1 MFTTNTSPNS
11 REKAPVSA
19 RSRCPYADTTKER
32 GRVTSDCSPLTCDC
46 GTMRGRYSAD
56 GAASLAPFGRGAD
69 QFSRH
74 AFFGI
79 TARFGGEYGTI

>member
-1 MFTTNTSPNS
+1 MFITHTPRKT
-11 REKAPVSA
+11 RHKRFVSA
-19 RSRCPYADTTKER
+19 RTATPARHTPKER
-32 GRVTSDCSPLTCDC
+32 GRATSDCERHTGDC

-74 AFFGI
+74 AFLGVI
-79 TARFGGEYGTI
+79 AV